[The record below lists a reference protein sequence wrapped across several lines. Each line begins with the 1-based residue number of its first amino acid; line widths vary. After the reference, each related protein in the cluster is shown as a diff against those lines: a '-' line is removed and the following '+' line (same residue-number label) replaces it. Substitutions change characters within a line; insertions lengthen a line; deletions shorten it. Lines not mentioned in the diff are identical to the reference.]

1 MKLLI
6 SDTSVLL
13 NLIAGNCVQDVADAL
28 GCQWVICTAVR
39 DETKFLRDVDT
50 GNLMPIDL
58 APWLANGLLQVVEA
72 LSEVEQ
78 AQYLEEAALVDD
90 GEAMSIS
97 VAMHRQVE
105 LAMDDRRAGRHFRE
119 LCPDLKLWTT
129 PDLLAAWAEQC
140 PESKER
146 IVNAIR
152 TIRSRARYVPPRGHP
167 RFAWW
172 DEHLGAETG
181 ER

>member
-13 NLIAGNCVQDVADAL
+13 NLIAGDCVQEVAEAI

-39 DETKFLRDVDT
+39 DEVKFLRDVDT
-50 GNLMPIDL
+50 GNLTPIDL
-58 APWLANGLLQVVEA
+58 APWLADGRLQVVTE
-72 LSEVEQ
+72 LSEAEQ

-97 VAMHRQVE
+97 VAKCRRLA

-119 LCPDLKLWTT
+119 LCPELKLWTT
-129 PDLLAAWAEQC
+129 PDLFAAWADQC
-140 PESKER
+140 PESSER
-146 IVNAIR
+146 ITNAIR
-152 TIRSRARYVPPRGHP
+152 AIRSRARYVPPRGHAK
-167 RFAWW
+167 FGWW
-172 DEHLGAETG
+172 SEQLGVDK
-181 ER
+181 